1 MATAEH
7 IIPRIL
13 DKPPNA
19 KGVWSRDEC
28 DAALSCQVEKTQA
41 DSESVSEDLMSAK
54 TSQSLSMGA
63 LVSINR
69 EVD

>member
-1 MATAEH
+1 
-7 IIPRIL
+7 
-13 DKPPNA
+13 
-19 KGVWSRDEC
+19 
-28 DAALSCQVEKTQA
+28 VEKTQA